1 MDNKEMEKLEEE
13 ELDRTAVGADT
24 PEQLAFWEYRDE
36 MVAKYGSVEK
46 IPQGEELNK
55 FYDLKRK
62 GINAYRHLEAI
73 NVALERGELHDGR
86 TDLNWD

>member
-1 MDNKEMEKLEEE
+1 MDNKELEKMDLEEM
-13 ELDRTAVGADT
+13 DRTAGGADT

-36 MVAKYGSVEK
+36 MVAKYGSVDK

-62 GINAYRHLEAI
+62 GINAYHWLEGYNIA
-73 NVALERGELHDGR
+73 AERGEFND
-86 TDLNWD
+86 